1 MQSKASSINFYSY
14 ITWNISKDP
23 EKVLGKNIISK
34 IETEPY
40 KDTSSLDQR
49 NLSVSNGNR
58 THQENKEKKTYHS
71 LQLCLED
78 LARESFW

>member
-1 MQSKASSINFYSY
+1 MQSKASSINFYGY

-49 NLSVSNGNR
+49 N
-58 THQENKEKKTYHS
+58 KEKRTYHS